1 MTSKEFNPID
11 LWEDLSKIRTDD
23 EEGVKRAFNYLS
35 NFFDNLGIKN
45 KIIEGCFV
53 AYRNFENLQNGVLLN
68 SHIDTVKVLRE
79 FGKDG
84 ENFYGTG
91 VCDAKAPLVS
101 LIHAFLNNENAVLVV
116 SPDEERDSYGI
127 YNFCHWLKK
136 NMGDKK
142 YYCIVG
148 EPTDLKV
155 CIGHKGRFEVVV
167 KTCGKSCHASNP
179 NNGIN
184 AIETIVDAICD
195 LRNFPCSY
203 IEINGKKYS
212 SSITPTM
219 IKGGIQSNIIPN
231 HAEVILDVRSVEENL
246 MEKIKNY
253 LKEKR
258 YSKYVEVYLNKRK
271 VPYAD
276 FYILKNEEFL
286 SFISK
291 NFEIDFFNATCE
303 AFYFNNIL
311 NADVLIFGS
320 GSLDVIHSPNESL
333 SIKEF
338 EKGLKM
344 ADDLLNHIINLK
356 SQ

>member
-1 MTSKEFNPID
+1 MTPKEFNPIE
-11 LWEDLSKIRTDD
+11 LWEDLSKIRTDN
-23 EEGVKRAFNYLS
+23 EEGVKKAFKYLS

-45 KIIEGCFV
+45 RIIKGCFV
-53 AYRNFENLQNGVLLN
+53 AYRDFEDLQNGVLLN

-79 FGKDG
+79 FEKDD

-101 LIHAFLNNENAVLVV
+101 LVHAFLNNENAVLVV
-116 SPDEERDSYGI
+116 SPDEERDSCGI
-127 YNFCHWLKK
+127 YNFCHWLKENTK
-136 NMGDKK
+136 TKK
-142 YYCIVG
+142 FYCIVG

-167 KTCGKSCHASNP
+167 KAYGKSGHASDP

-184 AIETIVDAICD
+184 AIEIIVDVICD
-195 LRNFPCSY
+195 LRNFPCSF
-203 IEINGKKYS
+203 IEVNGKKYY

-219 IKGGIQSNIIPN
+219 IKGGIQPNIIPN
-231 HAEVILDVRSVEENL
+231 RAEVILDVRSVEENL
-246 MEKIKNY
+246 MEKIKDY

-276 FYILKNEEFL
+276 FYILKNEEL
-286 SFISK
+286 LNSISK
-291 NFEIDFFNATCE
+291 DFEIDFFNATCE
-303 AFYFNNIL
+303 AFYFGNIL
-311 NADVLIFGS
+311 NADVLIFGA
-320 GSLDVIHSPNESL
+320 GSLDVIHSPNEFL

-344 ADDLLNHIINLK
+344 ADDLLNRILDFK
-356 SQ
+356 